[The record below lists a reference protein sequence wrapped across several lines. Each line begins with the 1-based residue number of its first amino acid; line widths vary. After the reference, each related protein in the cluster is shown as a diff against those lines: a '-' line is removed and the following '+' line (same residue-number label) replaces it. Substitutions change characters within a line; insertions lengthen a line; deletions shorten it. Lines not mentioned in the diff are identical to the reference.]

1 MRSDLSQKHRSIRE
15 GIEQT
20 QKQIN
25 KNLQGKVDVLDSQ
38 MDHEV

>member
-20 QKQIN
+20 QTQIS
-25 KNLQGKVDVLDSQ
+25 KNLKGKAEELDLQ